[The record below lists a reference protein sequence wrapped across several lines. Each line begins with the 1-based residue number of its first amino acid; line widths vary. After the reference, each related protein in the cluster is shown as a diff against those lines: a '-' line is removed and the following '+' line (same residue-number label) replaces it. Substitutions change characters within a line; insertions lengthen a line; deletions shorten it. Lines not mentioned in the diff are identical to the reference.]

1 MAIEQIKMPQLGES
15 VTEGTISKWL
25 VSVGDKVNKYDPLA
39 EVMTDKVNAEV
50 PSSFSGTIKE
60 LIAGE
65 GDTLAVGEIICTI
78 EIEGGAAEEAPAAD
92 AAPATDAAPSDSA
105 STSNANSTPAQ
116 APSADEGSKARYSPA
131 VLKLAQENNIDLSL
145 VKGSG
150 AGGRI
155 TRKDLKQMIESG
167 NIPQASSPT
176 EAPKE
181 STQVQSSPAQPAAQT
196 QHAAQAQPAA
206 PAPSVPVAAGDIEI
220 PVTGVRKA
228 IAANMLRS
236 KHEAPHAWT
245 MVEVDVTNL
254 VEYRNGLKDDFK
266 KKEGFNLTFFA
277 FFVKAVAQA
286 LKEFPQINSM
296 WAGDKII
303 QKKDINISIA
313 VATDD
318 ALFVPVIKN
327 ADEKTIKGIGRE
339 INELAQK
346 VRAGKLRS
354 EDMQGGTFTV
364 NNTGSFGSVQSMG
377 IINYPQAA
385 ILQVESIVKRPVVMN
400 NGMIAVRD
408 MVNLCLSLDH
418 RVLDGLVC
426 GRFLARVKEILEN
439 TSKETTSIY

>member
-1 MAIEQIKMPQLGES
+1 LAIEQIKMPQLGES

-39 EVMTDKVNAEV
+39 EVMTDKVNAEI
-50 PSSFSGTIKE
+50 PSSFTGVIKE

-78 EIEGGAAEEAPAAD
+78 EVEGGTGETVPATSVSETPSAVKTIAEE
-92 AAPATDAAPSDSA
+92 DSP
-105 STSNANSTPAQ
+105 N
-116 APSADEGSKARYSPA
+116 KARYSPA
-131 VLKLAQENNIDLSL
+131 VLKISQEHGIDLTQ

-155 TRKDLKQMIESG
+155 TRKDLLSIIESG
-167 NIPQASSPT
+167 NIPKAGVAAPT
-176 EAPKE
+176 AAAPTVETPVERQEGVSAPAAAATAAPK
-181 STQVQSSPAQPAAQT
+181 AAT
-196 QHAAQAQPAA
+196 
-206 PAPSVPVAAGDIEI
+206 PAPVNIPTMPGDIEI

-228 IAANMLRS
+228 IATNMLRS

-245 MVEVDVTNL
+245 MIEVDVTNL
-254 VEYRNGLKDDFK
+254 VEYRNALKDEFK

-277 FFVKAVAQA
+277 FFVKAVSQA
-286 LKEFPQINSM
+286 LKEYPQINSM

-303 QKKDINISIA
+303 QKKDININIA

-318 ALFVPVIKN
+318 ALFVPVIKH
-327 ADEKTIKGIGRE
+327 ADEKTIKGIARE
-339 INELAQK
+339 ITELAGK
-346 VRAGKLRS
+346 VRKGQLKS
-354 EDMQGGTFTV
+354 EDMTGGTFTV

-408 MVNLCLSLDH
+408 MVNLCMSLDH

-426 GRFLARVKEILEN
+426 GRFLQRVKEILEN
-439 TSKETTSIY
+439 TSKDTTSIY

>member
-1 MAIEQIKMPQLGES
+1 MAVEQIKMPQLGES

-25 VSVGDKVNKYDPLA
+25 VSIGDKVNKYDPLA

-50 PSSFSGTIKE
+50 PSSFTGVIKE
-60 LIAGE
+60 LVAGE

-78 EIEGGAAEEAPAAD
+78 EVEGGGPVQTPAATKQPDASSDASD
-92 AAPATDAAPSDSA
+92 AAGAA
-105 STSNANSTPAQ
+105 NQAN
-116 APSADEGSKARYSPA
+116 KARYSPA
-131 VLKLAQENNIDLSL
+131 VLKLSQEHGIDLMQVS
-145 VKGSG
+145 GTG

-155 TRKDLKQMIESG
+155 TRKDLLGLIESG
-167 NIPQASSPT
+167 NIPVAGQKV
-176 EAPKE
+176 EAPK
-181 STQVQSSPAQPAAQT
+181 QPAASAQVR
-196 QHAAQAQPAA
+196 QESAQAVANQPAVAPAAAA
-206 PAPSVPVAAGDIEI
+206 PAVNIPVVAGDIEI

-245 MVEVDVTNL
+245 MVEVDATGL
-254 VEYRNGLKDDFK
+254 VEYRNSIKDEFK

-286 LKEFPQINSM
+286 LKEYPQINSM

-313 VATDD
+313 VATED

-339 INELAQK
+339 ISELAVK
-346 VRAGKLRS
+346 VRNGKLRP
-354 EDMQGGTFTV
+354 EDMQGGTITV

-408 MVNLCLSLDH
+408 MVNLCMSLDH

-426 GRFLARVKEILEN
+426 GRFLARVKEIIEN
-439 TSKETTSIY
+439 MSKETTSIY

>member
-1 MAIEQIKMPQLGES
+1 VVIEQIKMPQLGES

-50 PSSFSGTIKE
+50 PSSFTGVIKE
-60 LIAGE
+60 LIANE
-65 GDTLAVGEIICTI
+65 EDTLAVGEIICTI
-78 EIEGGAAEEAPAAD
+78 EVEGGESPQAKTEAVAPA
-92 AAPATDAAPSDSA
+92 SSSSA
-105 STSNANSTPAQ
+105 ETTASVDQGN
-116 APSADEGSKARYSPA
+116 KARYSPA
-131 VLKLAQENNIDLSL
+131 VLKISQEHGIDLTQVS
-145 VKGSG
+145 GTG

-155 TRKDLKQMIESG
+155 TRKDLLKLIESG
-167 NIPQASSPT
+167 NIPVAGQRK
-176 EAPKE
+176 EAVKVETVVQPEPQKQEVSQPVSTSTPKPP
-181 STQVQSSPAQPAAQT
+181 SAQPV
-196 QHAAQAQPAA
+196 HI
-206 PAPSVPVAAGDIEI
+206 PVEAGDIEI
-220 PVTGVRKA
+220 PVTGIRKA

-245 MVEVDVTNL
+245 MIEVDATNL
-254 VEYRNGLKDDFK
+254 VDYRNSLKDEFK

-296 WAGDKII
+296 WAGEKII

-327 ADEKTIKGIGRE
+327 ADEKTIKGIARE
-339 INELAQK
+339 ISELAVK
-346 VRAGKLRS
+346 VRTGKLRS

-408 MVNLCLSLDH
+408 MVNLCMSLDH

-426 GRFLARVKEILEN
+426 GRFLQRVKEILEN
-439 TSKETTSIY
+439 TSKSTTSIY

>member
-50 PSSFSGTIKE
+50 PSSFTGIIKE

-78 EIEGGAAEEAPAAD
+78 EIEGGDAEEAKAASSEQKETSSD
-92 AAPATDAAPSDSA
+92 AAKAV
-105 STSNANSTPAQ
+105 Q
-116 APSADEGSKARYSPA
+116 ADQGNKARYSPA
-131 VLKLAQENNIDLSL
+131 VLKISQEHGIDLTQ
-145 VKGSG
+145 VPGTG

-155 TRKDLKQMIESG
+155 TRKDLLKLIESG
-167 NIPQASSPT
+167 TIPVAGQNAAAAEEQTAEPAAKQEVAPPVSTQQVPAVNIPVSP
-176 EAPKE
+176 
-181 STQVQSSPAQPAAQT
+181 
-196 QHAAQAQPAA
+196 
-206 PAPSVPVAAGDIEI
+206 GDIEI
-220 PVTGVRKA
+220 PVTGIRKA

-245 MVEVDVTNL
+245 MIEVDATNL
-254 VEYRNGLKDDFK
+254 VEYRNSLKVEFK

-277 FFVKAVAQA
+277 FFVKAVARA

-296 WAGDKII
+296 WAGEKII

-327 ADEKTIKGIGRE
+327 ADEKTIKGIARE
-339 INELAQK
+339 ISELAVK
-346 VRAGKLRS
+346 VRTGKLKS
-354 EDMQGGTFTV
+354 DDMQGGTFTV

-408 MVNLCLSLDH
+408 MVNLCMSLDH

-426 GRFLARVKEILEN
+426 GRFLQRVKEILEN
-439 TSKETTSIY
+439 TSKSTTSIY

>member
-1 MAIEQIKMPQLGES
+1 MVIEQIKMPQLGES

-50 PSSFSGTIKE
+50 PSSFTGVVKE
-60 LIAGE
+60 LIAEEGE
-65 GDTLAVGEIICTI
+65 TLAVGEMICTI
-78 EIEGGAAEEAPAAD
+78 EMEGGTPQETAALVTSGAAVQS
-92 AAPATDAAPSDSA
+92 AAVSVEPVDQG
-105 STSNANSTPAQ
+105 N
-116 APSADEGSKARYSPA
+116 KARYSPA
-131 VLKLAQENNIDLSL
+131 VLKISQEHGIDLTKVS
-145 VKGSG
+145 GTG

-155 TRKDLKQMIESG
+155 TRKDLLKLIESG
-167 NIPQASSPT
+167 KIPVAEQNVEANQETAVVEAPTQAASQSVSTPTVSAQSVNIP
-176 EAPKE
+176 
-181 STQVQSSPAQPAAQT
+181 
-196 QHAAQAQPAA
+196 
-206 PAPSVPVAAGDIEI
+206 VAVGDIEI
-220 PVTGVRKA
+220 PVTGIRKA

-245 MVEVDVTNL
+245 MIEVDATNL
-254 VEYRNGLKDDFK
+254 VEYRNSLKDEFK

-303 QKKDINISIA
+303 QKKEINISIA

-318 ALFVPVIKN
+318 ALYVPVIKQ
-327 ADEKTIKGIGRE
+327 ADEKTVKGIARE
-339 INELAQK
+339 ISELAVK
-346 VRAGKLRS
+346 VRTGKLRS

-408 MVNLCLSLDH
+408 MVNLCMSLDH

-426 GRFLARVKEILEN
+426 GRFLQRVKEILEN
-439 TSKETTSIY
+439 TSKSTTSIY